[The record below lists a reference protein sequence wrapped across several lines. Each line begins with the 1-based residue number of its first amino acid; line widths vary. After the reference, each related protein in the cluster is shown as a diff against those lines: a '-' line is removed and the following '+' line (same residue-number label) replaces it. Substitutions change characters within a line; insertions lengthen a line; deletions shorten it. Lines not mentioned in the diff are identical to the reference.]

1 MKFTREQV
9 ISGLKNGTIA
19 LEHRQGN
26 AESYPMLASLCTE
39 AFTRDRAPSGTAK
52 YYYKGATDGYWAADS
67 SIGGKGFTVLKAW
80 EIEFV
85 TNTSNYEI
93 Y

>member
-9 ISGLKNGTIA
+9 ISDLRNGTIA
-19 LEHRQGN
+19 LEHKVGN
-26 AESYPMLASLCTE
+26 AKSHTMLASLCTE

-52 YYYKGATDGYWAADS
+52 YYYKGVTDGYWAANS

-80 EIEFV
+80 EIEFM
-85 TNTSNYEI
+85 TDISNYEI